1 MGAANFVSGFW
12 EIIKEIWGWCEFIT
26 VLDEWEEAVQLR
38 MGKFK
43 RCVKAGWWIHWP
55 AGIDEFHTMNVR
67 PDAMDLDEQT
77 LTTADDVKIVITVV
91 LMWEIFDI
99 KKCTLDVDDASE
111 TLQQIAVGFVHD
123 KIEVTNF
130 NDIRTK
136 EFRNSL
142 KRSIQAQARKW
153 GITVSQV
160 RIQDFAETHVY
171 RLIGGL

>member
-1 MGAANFVSGFW
+1 
-12 EIIKEIWGWCEFIT
+12 
-26 VLDEWEEAVQLR
+26 
-38 MGKFK
+38 
-43 RCVKAGWWIHWP
+43 
-55 AGIDEFHTMNVR
+55 
-67 PDAMDLDEQT
+67 
-77 LTTADDVKIVITVV
+77 
-91 LMWEIFDI
+91 MWEIFDI

-123 KIEVTNF
+123 KVETTNF